1 MTKAIID
8 RNYEVVRFFGLDR
21 YDGMTTTFCENGISN
36 DMDNEEIQEALEERT
51 ERELEVVFE

>member
-8 RNYEVVRFFGLDR
+8 RDYEVVRFFGLDK

-36 DMDNEEIQEALEERT
+36 TMDDEEIKEALEERT
-51 ERELEVVFE
+51 ERELEVIFE